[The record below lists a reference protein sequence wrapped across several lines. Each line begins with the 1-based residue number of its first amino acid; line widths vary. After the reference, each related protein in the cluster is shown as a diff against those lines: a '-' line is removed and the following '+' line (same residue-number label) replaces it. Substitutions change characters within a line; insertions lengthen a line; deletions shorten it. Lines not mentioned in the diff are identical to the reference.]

1 MGGGE
6 QRSWNLSQVRLS
18 AEGRAVASQGVAA
31 ALGWDLVIS
40 KFKSILVILMYQQSL
55 ELQVYVN
62 HRQET

>member
-6 QRSWNLSQVRLS
+6 QGSWNLSQVRLS

-40 KFKSILVILMYQQSL
+40 KFKSILVIVMYQQSL

-62 HRQET
+62 RRQET